1 MVQEVSGKP
10 EKHWSASTPTG
21 VDLSSQPKIKKN
33 SVCRRHALKEITH
46 IITSLQPL
54 KLHGFGV
61 KGDGYKANLHRL
73 VSADSMA
80 WSFGARYKPPLDGC
94 THKTC
99 ANCKRFALLWRDQ
112 MLNGLED

>member
-1 MVQEVSGKP
+1 
-10 EKHWSASTPTG
+10 
-21 VDLSSQPKIKKN
+21 
-33 SVCRRHALKEITH
+33 
-46 IITSLQPL
+46 
-54 KLHGFGV
+54 
-61 KGDGYKANLHRL
+61 
-73 VSADSMA
+73 MA